1 MHAHFSEYP
10 RPSPRRRLAVNLRYL
25 RALIKRF
32 RITLMLTLMLFIG
45 APPLFQWRCEVPG
58 GDPVTAG
65 KALQHVYF
73 LLFGQPSLDC
83 SNDWLGIVLNMLIP
97 PVGIALVV
105 DGVVRFAYLF
115 FAKHKSDKE
124 WIEVIAETLKGHV
137 IVCGAGRVGYRVV
150 DQLRAMGK
158 DVVAVEKREDGA
170 FVGVL
175 RDEQV
180 PLLID
185 DIRSPQCLPRTNV
198 KTASAIVCATD
209 DDLANLNIALDAR
222 RLNPSIRVV
231 IRLFD
236 DDLVAKVRDTFKAEA
251 LSSSSLAA
259 PAMALAALDPRI
271 VHSFRIGGRHLM
283 VVSVFDARMGLPGT
297 TISELRDR
305 FGALTLALRRGD
317 TEKLHPGGDERIQM
331 GDILTLQAEYSDYR
345 QLRAFTGEAQPPIW
359 SDNEAAFHLPPPH
372 QRGTGTD

>member
-1 MHAHFSEYP
+1 MKQPASI
-10 RPSPRRRLAVNLRYL
+10 SRRLVANVRYL
-25 RALIKRF
+25 IALTKRF
-32 RITLMLTLMLFIG
+32 RTTLILTTLLFLG
-45 APPLFQWRCEVPG
+45 APPVYQYRCHQPSGE
-58 GDPVTAG
+58 PVRAG
-65 KALQHVYF
+65 KALEHVYF

-83 SNDWLGIVLNMLIP
+83 GDDWVTILFNILIP

-124 WIEVIAETLKGHV
+124 WIEVIAETMKDHI

-150 DQLRAMGK
+150 DQLRAMGR

-185 DIRSPQCLPRTNV
+185 DIRSPQCLPRMNV
-198 KTASAIVCATD
+198 KAASAIVCATD

-222 RLNPSIRVV
+222 RLNPTIRVV

-271 VHSFRIGGRHLM
+271 VHSFRIGGHLM
-283 VVSVFDARMGLPGT
+283 VVSVFEARTGLPGI
-297 TISELRDR
+297 TISDIRDR
-305 FGALTLALRRGD
+305 FGALALAVRRGD
-317 TEKLHPGGDERIQM
+317 EDKFHPSGDQLIQS
-331 GDILTLQAEYSDYR
+331 GDVLTLQAEYPDYR
-345 QLRAFTGEAQPPIW
+345 RLRAFTGEVQPPIW
-359 SDNEAAFHLPPPH
+359 SDNEASLQALP
-372 QRGTGTD
+372 RRTG

>member
-1 MHAHFSEYP
+1 MNRSSP
-10 RPSPRRRLAVNLRYL
+10 PRRRLIANLRYL
-25 RALIKRF
+25 FALLKRF
-32 RITLMLTLMLFIG
+32 RITLLLTAALFLG
-45 APPLFQWRCEVPG
+45 APPIYQLQCELPG
-58 GDPVTAG
+58 GEHVKAG

-83 SNDWLGIVLNMLIP
+83 ADDWVLTVLNLLIP

-124 WIEVIAETLKGHV
+124 WIEVIAETLKGHI

-150 DQLRAMGK
+150 DQLLSMGK
-158 DVVAVEKREDGA
+158 DVVVVEKREDGA
-170 FVGVL
+170 FVSVL
-175 RDEQV
+175 RDQQV

-185 DIRSPQCLPRTNV
+185 DIRSPQCLPRLNV
-198 KTASAIVCATD
+198 RAASAIVCSTD

-222 RLNPSIRVV
+222 RFNPGIRVV

-271 VHSFRIGGRHLM
+271 VHSFRIGGHLM
-283 VVSVFDARMGLPGT
+283 VVSVFEARTGLPGI
-297 TISELRDR
+297 TISEVRDR
-305 FGALTLALRRGD
+305 FGALALSLRRGGED
-317 TEKLHPGGDERIQM
+317 KLHPNGDQRILD
-331 GDILTLQAEYSDYR
+331 GDLLTLQAEYPDYR
-345 QLRAFTGEAQPPIW
+345 RLRAFTGEAHPPIW
-359 SDNEAAFHLPPPH
+359 SDNESALPALTRP
-372 QRGTGTD
+372 TGTD